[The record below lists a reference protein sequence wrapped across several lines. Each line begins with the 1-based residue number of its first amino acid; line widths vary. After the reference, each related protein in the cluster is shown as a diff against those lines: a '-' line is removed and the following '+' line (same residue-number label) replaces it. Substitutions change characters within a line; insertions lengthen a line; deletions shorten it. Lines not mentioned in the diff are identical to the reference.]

1 MRIPWRTREY
11 ERTCQD
17 CGHAWRVP
25 KWAVHPHMQGL
36 PIGGGRGSLGGGAIY
51 GAAAAGAAAVAD
63 ANAALA
69 EKVAVFRV
77 CAECNSA
84 HYKQRPVRNQWLGQ
98 SLARL
103 P

>member
-1 MRIPWRTREY
+1 
-11 ERTCQD
+11 
-17 CGHAWRVP
+17 
-25 KWAVHPHMQGL
+25 
-36 PIGGGRGSLGGGAIY
+36 
-51 GAAAAGAAAVAD
+51 VAD

-84 HYKQRPVRNQWLGQ
+84 HYKQRPVRNRWPGQ

>member
-1 MRIPWRTREY
+1 MRIQWRTREY

-36 PIGGGRGSLGGGAIY
+36 PIGGGFY

-84 HYKQRPVRNQWLGQ
+84 HYKQRPVRNRWPGQ